1 MSVQLLK
8 YEFID
13 FVKVTAKISNGNVLV
28 DCNCGTFATPLFAQG
43 RSTCCHSRF
52 MTDIVVGLKSN
63 ALPVYLSKSKIEECK
78 QHATKGVFPLPSKDG
93 VD

>member
-1 MSVQLLK
+1 
-8 YEFID
+8 
-13 FVKVTAKISNGNVLV
+13 
-28 DCNCGTFATPLFAQG
+28 
-43 RSTCCHSRF
+43 

-78 QHATKGVFPLPSKDG
+78 QHATKDVFPLPLKDG